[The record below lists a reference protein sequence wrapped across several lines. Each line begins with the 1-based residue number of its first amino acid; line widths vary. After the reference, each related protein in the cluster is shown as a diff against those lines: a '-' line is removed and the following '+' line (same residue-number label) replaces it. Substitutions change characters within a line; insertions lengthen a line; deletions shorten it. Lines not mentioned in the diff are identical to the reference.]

1 MFAKGSRYEN
11 VPDAAYQTP
20 SGRQIRYKRLR
31 ITPSPAA
38 IQMYRVS
45 AGDRLDLIAF
55 RFYQD
60 PEQYWRLCDGNRA
73 LLPDD
78 LVAENGRQLV
88 IPIAER

>member
-1 MFAKGSRYEN
+1 MFAKGSRYET
-11 VPDAAYQTP
+11 VPDAVYNTP
-20 SGRQIRYKRLR
+20 AGREIVYKRLR
-31 ITPSPAA
+31 LIPDPPALQA
-38 IQMYRVS
+38 HRVT

-78 LVAENGRQLV
+78 LTREVGRRLR
-88 IPIAER
+88 IPLAER